1 MTPLRVVHV
10 INQFYAGVGGE
21 SSADRPPEVRAG
33 AVGPGTLAA
42 RLLGERGEIVG
53 TVVVGDNWAHA
64 DPDAAVTT
72 ILELI
77 APLAPDAL
85 LLGPAFASGRYGV
98 TLGRLGDAARERLG
112 LRAVVTGMH
121 PENPGVDLFR
131 RRVVIVATTETATGM
146 ATALGTMVRVLLAL
160 AAGEPLGAPE
170 AEGCLPRGL
179 RANRFHDQTAAERAI
194 AMLLDKMAG
203 RPVVTE
209 IPLPDFSPIP
219 PAEAIADLGR
229 ATIAM
234 ITTGGVVPRGN
245 PDRIES
251 RRATRW
257 RRYPL
262 GTLTSATAE
271 AWECIHGGF
280 DNHLVNEDPNRVVPL
295 DVLRALEGRVYGA
308 LFPDLFT
315 TVGGTMA
322 LEQARRFGKDIAQAL
337 AAGQVD
343 GAILSVT

>member
-1 MTPLRVVHV
+1 VTRLRVVHV

-21 SSADRPPEVRAG
+21 DRADLPPAVRPGP
-33 AVGPGTLAA
+33 VGPGALAA
-42 RLLGERGEIVG
+42 RLLGERGAIVG
-53 TVVVGDNWAHA
+53 TVVVGDNWAHG
-64 DPDAAVTT
+64 DPPAAVEA
-72 ILELI
+72 ILDLV

-98 TLGRLGDAARERLG
+98 TCGRVADRARERLG

-121 PENPGVDLFR
+121 AGNPGADMFR
-131 RRVVIVATTETATGM
+131 RRVVIAGTTASAAGM
-146 ATALGTMVRVLLAL
+146 APALEVMVRLLLAL
-160 AAGEPLGAPE
+160 AAGERLGPPE
-170 AEGCLPRGL
+170 VEGYLPRGV
-179 RANRFHDQTAAERAI
+179 RGNRFHEQTAAERAI
-194 AMLLDKMAG
+194 AMLLDRMAG
-203 RPVVTE
+203 RPVVSE
-209 IPLPDFSPIP
+209 IPLPSFPRVP
-219 PAEAIADLGR
+219 PAPAIADLGR

-234 ITTGGVVPRGN
+234 LTTGGVVPRGN

-251 RRATRW
+251 RRATKW
-257 RRYPL
+257 RRYPVAGL
-262 GTLTSATAE
+262 ASATPE

-280 DNHLVNEDPNRVVPL
+280 DHHLVNEDPNRVVPL
-295 DVLRALEGRVYGA
+295 DVLRALEGHAFGR

-322 LEQARRFGKDIAQAL
+322 LEQAKAFGRDIARAL